1 MLYPPVAPA
10 AAVPA
15 LTALA
20 ESADWVLIGLVWSIA
35 GCFLLA
41 NAILFRHPRELVAEH
56 FGASRKRLTSIKSYL
71 FHRVQVSI
79 GFLLL
84 LAGFGLQLFGRA
96 RDASRPPEMAPGE
109 TGFPVEWVGLTVL
122 LIAGL
127 IAGGWWISHRLFQR
141 YVREYLVENDIELE
155 SDSKLTR
162 EVGELFGMEP
172 APEDTVQSYA
182 AKVRQRARL
191 PFQSSLVRGNT
202 PTNDLQG

>member
-1 MLYPPVAPA
+1 MSLPL
-10 AAVPA
+10 A
-15 LTALA
+15 LLQPTALA

-56 FGASRKRLTSIKSYL
+56 FGAARKRLTSIKSYL

-96 RDASRPPEMAPGE
+96 RDASAPPDMGPGQ
-109 TGFPVEWVGLTVL
+109 TGFPIEWVGLTVV

-141 YVREYLVENDIELE
+141 YVREYLVENDIALE
-155 SDSKLTR
+155 TDSKLTR
-162 EVGELFGMEP
+162 EVGELFGLEP

-191 PFQSSLVRGNT
+191 PYRPGLADGASEQPLG
-202 PTNDLQG
+202 